1 LETGI
6 EGLHLYPGQ
15 VSATHQRRLV
25 AALAEA
31 MRAAPP
37 YRPRMPR
44 TGKPWSIRQ
53 TNLGP
58 LGWLSSP
65 EGYGYGPVHPLTQEP
80 WPAIPQLLL
89 DLWQENIKSLQGP
102 ECCLVNLYDSPKAR
116 MGLHQDR
123 DEAAL
128 DTPVLSLSLGDTCVF
143 RVGGLARSDPTSSFK
158 LASGDVLV
166 LGGPARLRFHG
177 VDRIVPGSS
186 RLLDDTLGHGGRINL
201 TLRRVTK
208 PA

>member
-1 LETGI
+1 
-6 EGLHLYPGQ
+6 
-15 VSATHQRRLV
+15 
-25 AALAEA
+25 
-31 MRAAPP
+31 M
-37 YRPRMPR
+37 
-44 TGKPWSIRQ
+44 
-53 TNLGP
+53 
-58 LGWLSSP
+58 
-65 EGYGYGPVHPLTQEP
+65 
-80 WPAIPQLLL
+80 
-89 DLWQENIKSLQGP
+89 
-102 ECCLVNLYDSPKAR
+102 VNLYDSPKAR

-128 DTPVLSLSLGDTCVF
+128 DMPVLSLSLGDTCVF